1 MPATTIREV
10 ALLRELK
17 HENIVRLLE
26 VLIPPS
32 KAVHLVFEYMA
43 MDLRAL
49 FDPHGKNR
57 TFDDAVVKKYLRQ
70 TVAAIILCHQRR
82 VLHRGLKP
90 ANMLVD
96 GNGNLKFTDIGLFRS
111 FTPPVGISTH
121 KVVTLWYRALEML
134 LGSSRYST
142 PVDVWRIGCI
152 FFELLTGKTLLC
164 WNSEIDQLFRIFRVL
179 GTPTVQSWP
188 DVMQLKNYKAAF
200 PIWKENIVATLL
212 SGVDCGVRSAS
223 EDAYL
228 QP

>member
-26 VLIPPS
+26 VLMPPS

-57 TFDDAVVKKYLRQ
+57 TFDDAVVKRYLRQ

-90 ANMLVD
+90 ANLLVD

-142 PVDVWRIGCI
+142 PVDVWRIGS
-152 FFELLTGKTLLC
+152 KTTRRPFPYG
-164 WNSEIDQLFRIFRVL
+164 ER
-179 GTPTVQSWP
+179 TSWP
-188 DVMQLKNYKAAF
+188 RCFLGWTVGLDLLLKMLIYSLDER
-200 PIWKENIVATLL
+200 I
-212 SGVDCGVRSAS
+212 
-223 EDAYL
+223 
-228 QP
+228 